1 MAKSANP
8 NRTAT
13 PSTQGSRPGSAPPK
27 NSSTIVA
34 IGSSAGGLKALQS
47 LFGGLPNDLGA
58 CFVVISHLAP
68 NHPSELVSILSRCT
82 KMPVCQV
89 QQRLPL
95 EANHVYVIAPDR
107 QLSVSDSHI
116 ATLPFDEPRGQRVPI
131 DLFFRSLA
139 EQHGDG
145 FAVVLSGGGSDGSIG
160 IRAVKEAGGVIL
172 VQDPNEA
179 EYASMPRS
187 AIATGCADVVQ
198 PIAKLA
204 ESLAEL
210 ISSKRRLKDIAIGG
224 DQPLRQIFAYLK
236 TRTGHDFAHYK
247 RPTMLRRLKR
257 RMQIN
262 HIEFIEDYYAF
273 LRGNVEEMQA
283 LFADLLISVTTFFRD
298 PAAFDTLAAQVV
310 APLISKERPV
320 PVRVWVS
327 GCATGEEAYSITS
340 PRCTPRISMS
350 CSSRAA

>member
-1 MAKSANP
+1 
-8 NRTAT
+8 
-13 PSTQGSRPGSAPPK
+13 
-27 NSSTIVA
+27 
-34 IGSSAGGLKALQS
+34 
-47 LFGGLPNDLGA
+47 
-58 CFVVISHLAP
+58 
-68 NHPSELVSILSRCT
+68 
-82 KMPVCQV
+82 MPVCQV

-236 TRTGHDFAHYK
+236 TRTGHDFAHDK

-262 HIEFIEDYYAF
+262 HIEFVEDYYAF

-283 LFADLLISVTTFFRD
+283 LFAD
-298 PAAFDTLAAQVV
+298 PAHLRHHILPRSGRVRH
-310 APLISKERPV
+310 PRRPG
-320 PVRVWVS
+320 RRS
-327 GCATGEEAYSITS
+327 ADLQRKTGARARLGVGLRNRGGSLFHYLSQMW
-340 PRCTPRISMS
+340 ISMS